1 MLDTGGHVFH
11 LLTDPLYPSV
21 VLDVI
26 LDFDAL
32 DLRFEGESL
41 VTDKVA

>member
-1 MLDTGGHVFH
+1 MLDTGGHVFQF
-11 LLTDPLYPSV
+11 LTNPLYPRV